1 MRSCVDWEAG
11 EAGNFRTEG
20 VRPALQQ
27 ASKKGM
33 NICWF
38 IQSIFII
45 IPTRQQVLT
54 RMRGSVGYLD
64 ATDECEDVNTCTS
77 AKGRRINVGK
87 PASSIPI
94 STTQFLPVQIRY
106 QTNQAP
112 KPYVPVSTTNI
123 STTKSAHITG
133 TS

>member
-1 MRSCVDWEAG
+1 MRGRKACPAAG
-11 EAGNFRTEG
+11 IQEKDEHLL
-20 VRPALQQ
+20 VHPAY
-27 ASKKGM
+27 
-33 NICWF
+33 I
-38 IQSIFII
+38 II

-64 ATDECEDVNTCTS
+64 ATDECEDVNICTS
-77 AKGRRINVGK
+77 AKGRRINGGK

-94 STTQFLPVQIRY
+94 STTQFRPVQIRY
-106 QTNQAP
+106 QKNQAP
-112 KPYVPVSTTNI
+112 KPYVLVSTTNI